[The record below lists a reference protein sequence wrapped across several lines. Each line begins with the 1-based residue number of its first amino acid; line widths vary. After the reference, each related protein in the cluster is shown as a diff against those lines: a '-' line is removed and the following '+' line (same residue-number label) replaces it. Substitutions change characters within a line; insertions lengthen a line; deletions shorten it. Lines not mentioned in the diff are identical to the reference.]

1 MAEVKASLASNLFA
15 IGAERLALL
24 GKHHKVLMQAYLEGF
39 IDETALTDKALKSLM
54 AARILWRPDEQQSL
68 TLRPL
73 VSELIASMVAD
84 ENRRQ
89 VNADVAEK
97 LEQIHNR
104 VQAYKEA
111 QHQGDYLI
119 AETQLQRLT

>member
-1 MAEVKASLASNLFA
+1 MAGVKAGLASNLFA

-24 GKHHKVLMQAYLEGF
+24 GKHHNVLMQAYLEGF

-54 AARILWRPDEQQSL
+54 AARILWRPDEQQPL

-84 ENRRQ
+84 ET
-89 VNADVAEK
+89 AAK
-97 LEQIHNR
+97 
-104 VQAYKEA
+104 
-111 QHQGDYLI
+111 
-119 AETQLQRLT
+119 